1 MPMMP
6 RNPLPAVRVALVVAT
21 LALAGCQTAAW
32 TRLDNPE
39 AIAVAKSTRAFVP
52 PAGWV
57 RWNNAT
63 SGVVVTRDGTPIQY
77 IRAAEMSHDEAFL
90 AIRKKSN
97 ADLLP
102 NELAELLIA
111 ARKAMPGMSGLVVK
125 SNEPATFGGL
135 DGVRLGLAYRDERG
149 ASFDHLM
156 YAAAETEGVFMIE
169 YHALSKHYF
178 ARDLPAFEKAVA
190 SLMADPKGA
199 KATKATKAKK

>member
-1 MPMMP
+1 MKTHV
-6 RNPLPAVRVALVVAT
+6 PLHAVRAALVVAT

-32 TRLDNPE
+32 TRLETPE
-39 AIAVAKSTRAFVP
+39 AITVAKAKRAFVP

-57 RWNNAT
+57 RWNGAT

-77 IRAAEMSHDEAFL
+77 IRAAEMSHDEAFR

-97 ADLLP
+97 PDLLP

-135 DGVRLGLAYRDERG
+135 DGVRLGLTYRDERG
-149 ASFDHLM
+149 ASFDHLV
-156 YAAAETEGVFMIE
+156 YAAAGTEGVFMIE
-169 YHALSKHYF
+169 YHALSTHYF
-178 ARDLPAFEKAVA
+178 ARDLPVFEQAVA
-190 SLMADPKGA
+190 SLTADPGGV
-199 KATKATKAKK
+199 KASRPKK

>member
-1 MPMMP
+1 MIP
-6 RNPLPAVRVALVVAT
+6 RHPLTAVRAALLVAT
-21 LALAGCQTAAW
+21 LTLAGCQTAAW
-32 TRLDNPE
+32 TRLDTPE

-57 RWNNAT
+57 RWNGAT

-77 IRAAEMSHDEAFL
+77 IRAAEMSHEEAFR
-90 AIRKKSN
+90 AIKKKSN

-125 SNEPATFGGL
+125 NNEPATFGGL
-135 DGVRLGLAYRDERG
+135 DGVRLGLTYRDERG

-156 YAAAETEGVFMIE
+156 YAAAESQGVFMIE

-178 ARDLPAFEKAVA
+178 PRDLPAFEKAVA
-190 SLMADPKGA
+190 SLTADPKA
-199 KATKATKAKK
+199 AKAKK